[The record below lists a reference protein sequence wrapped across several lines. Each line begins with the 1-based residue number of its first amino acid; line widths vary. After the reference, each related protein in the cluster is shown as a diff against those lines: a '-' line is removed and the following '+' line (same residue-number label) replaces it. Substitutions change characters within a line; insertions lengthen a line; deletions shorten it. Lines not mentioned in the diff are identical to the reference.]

1 MAPATHR
8 AVRSANNLLTATPD
22 EAAIIIACALT
33 DPRDLLALAVACRRF
48 FIKCITAAPQHDPT
62 PASGGT
68 VAAQQAERRA
78 IVEEV
83 ARRWI
88 AACTDQERGWVPR
101 HGRESWLGLMWE
113 VQALR
118 RGPLFGRSHERI
130 VLSADGALA
139 TRNGDEEAY
148 HTAASMVV
156 MRAGLHYARFTL
168 VHGVLLCCG
177 VIRPAWNATVGWGAE
192 HVPGHWFYH
201 TNDWLRF
208 PGRYLGQ
215 TTFEEGDH
223 IGLLLDLDQGS
234 LTVYKNDEWVGVM
247 ETPGLS
253 GAYCW
258 AVSTCYPGGMG
269 YTHSPAW
276 YEPFHQGSVRI
287 SHSPTGGPQPM
298 A

>member
-22 EAAIIIACALT
+22 EAAIIIACAIT

-148 HTAASMVV
+148 HTAASKVV
-156 MRAGLHYARFTL
+156 MRAGRHYVTFTGSRLRGDEEAQDTMVGVLRPGWDVEALEAEAHRVHGHCFYSSYTGYHFRTLLPLPLL
-168 VHGVLLCCG
+168 VH
-177 VIRPAWNATVGWGAE
+177 
-192 HVPGHWFYH
+192 
-201 TNDWLRF
+201 
-208 PGRYLGQ
+208 
-215 TTFEEGDH
+215 
-223 IGLLLDLDQGS
+223 
-234 LTVYKNDEWVGVM
+234 
-247 ETPGLS
+247 
-253 GAYCW
+253 
-258 AVSTCYPGGMG
+258 STCLV
-269 YTHSPAW
+269 HS
-276 YEPFHQGSVRI
+276 YVFE
-287 SHSPTGGPQPM
+287 
-298 A
+298 